1 MSELV
6 LRADTLPEPL
16 FRMVH
21 TDRVRV
27 RELNRVI
34 TIEPIEEREYDCPLF
49 GAAVGSK
56 LTVERFLEMTR
67 EEREDGTW

>member
-1 MSELV
+1 
-6 LRADTLPEPL
+6 
-16 FRMVH
+16 MVH